1 MKKMRWRMSLAI
13 VPALVYILFEMRD
26 GISNFQMNLR
36 TFVCIYVL
44 MAVTMIIHKKRAEE
58 KEGYWSRV
66 ILGDTGRPDRIFY
79 LDYLR
84 VLAAILVIL
93 VHVLSTVLEGMTEPS
108 TARTVIAVV
117 NSFCLS
123 CNLLFLMISGAIIMN
138 MKPEKWNSSIL
149 TFYRRRLI
157 RVLIPCFAYYLFY
170 AYYTHGVNYFTPAN
184 WVDLIRH
191 FLANDTG
198 MVPHFWLMFVIV
210 TTYFAVPLL
219 ALGLQAMPDQM
230 LDGLAVT
237 ILALHAVYIYGPMM
251 GFNFVSG
258 TFLASWESLII
269 LGYYC
274 TTKAA
279 VRHYRLIMAGGGC
292 AVLFIIYA
300 VVMLDHYDELIYN
313 NALPMVLLTASIFMF
328 FRKHKDDLFA
338 KGSKLLSML
347 SKYSFSILLI
357 HWFILFEVVEK
368 QMSLDGILLPAVLTL
383 IFGTLFAILFDNTVV
398 LVMDAVINAGI
409 DFLCRICGKNTK

>member
-1 MKKMRWRMSLAI
+1 M
-13 VPALVYILFEMRD
+13 V
-26 GISNFQMNLR
+26 
-36 TFVCIYVL
+36 
-44 MAVTMIIHKKRAEE
+44 IHKKRAEQTD
-58 KEGYWSRV
+58 GYWGQV
-66 ILGDTGRPDRIFY
+66 ILGDTKRPGRIFY

-84 VLAAILVIL
+84 VLAAVLVIL
-93 VHVLSTVLEGMTEPS
+93 VHVLSSVMEEMTEPS

-138 MKPEKWNSSIL
+138 MKPEKWNGSVL
-149 TFYRRRLI
+149 TFYRRRLL

-170 AYYTHGVNYFTPAN
+170 AYNAHGVSYFMPAN
-184 WVDLIRH
+184 WIDLVRH
-191 FLANDTG
+191 FVANDTG

-219 ALGLQAMPDQM
+219 ALGLQAMTDRM
-230 LDGLAVT
+230 LDGLAIAV
-237 ILALHAVYIYGPMM
+237 LVLHAVYVYGPML
-251 GFNFVSG
+251 GFNFVSS

-279 VRHYRLIMAGGGC
+279 VRHYRLIMVGGGC
-292 AVLFIIYA
+292 AALFMIYA
-300 VVMLDHYDELIYN
+300 VVTLDHYDELIYN

-338 KGSKLLSML
+338 KGSKLLSVL
-347 SKYSFSILLI
+347 SKYSFSILLM

-368 QMSLDGILLPAVLTL
+368 QMSLGGILLPAVLTL
-383 IFGTLFAILFDNTVV
+383 ILGTLFAILFDNTVV
-398 LVMDAVINAGI
+398 LVMDTVINAGI
-409 DFLCRICGKNTK
+409 DFLCRICGKRTK